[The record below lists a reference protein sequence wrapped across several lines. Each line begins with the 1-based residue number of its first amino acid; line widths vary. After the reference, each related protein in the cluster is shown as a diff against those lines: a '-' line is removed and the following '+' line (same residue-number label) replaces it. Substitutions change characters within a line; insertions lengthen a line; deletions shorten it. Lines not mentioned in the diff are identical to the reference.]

1 HSQEYKEITDLANY
15 LHTLT
20 PIAFKNDGQWNFDYL
35 EYAYGTL
42 GTENEDGIQD
52 FVINIPN
59 SHFWA
64 LSGSITGQLKD
75 GEVV

>member
-1 HSQEYKEITDLANY
+1 
-15 LHTLT
+15 
-20 PIAFKNDGQWNFDYL
+20 
-35 EYAYGTL
+35 
-42 GTENEDGIQD
+42 D

-75 GEVV
+75 GEVVAFQSQVGVEGTTPVEPYLDNDTVMALLDNVLIH